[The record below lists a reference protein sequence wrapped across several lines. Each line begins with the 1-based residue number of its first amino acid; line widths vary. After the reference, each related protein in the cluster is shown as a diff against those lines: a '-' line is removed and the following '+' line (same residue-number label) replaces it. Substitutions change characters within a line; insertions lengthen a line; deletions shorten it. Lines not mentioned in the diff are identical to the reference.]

1 VKGINPMKQIKS
13 FTFFL
18 LILFSISCLKKPDAP
33 NGSNKIV
40 ISVTSIDTIKATWIV
55 VKSSANNG
63 GYNSITDNG
72 FCWGT
77 IPLPDLTGTF
87 STLGEIKNNGQFSS
101 KLTGLLPSTKYYIR
115 AYAKDKYSL
124 NYGIQSEFTTLELT
138 SPQVNT
144 MDVSN
149 ISLTSVQCGGDV
161 ISDGDGI
168 ILERGVCWNSAGSP
182 TLINCINKTQDG
194 TGSGS
199 FVSQV
204 PGLTRGTTYYLTAYA
219 TNEKDTGYGEVKTFT
234 TLMIYYPT
242 VITSYATPIDSSA
255 QCESNITND
264 GGAPVTSRGVC
275 WSLSMNPT
283 INNMHTIDGSG
294 TGWFN
299 SNITNLVPNT
309 QYYVRSYATNSE
321 GTGYGNEL
329 VFTTL
334 PAQTYHIG
342 QSYAGGIIFYIDDTG
357 LHGLIAATTN
367 QSDAAQWGCSNTT
380 MGGTSTG
387 IGSGQANTTRIVNGC
402 STDSIA
408 ARICDDLF
416 MNGYSDWYLPSKDEL
431 NLMNLQQE
439 VISGL
444 TSGFYWSSSESMY
457 NASLLAHLQAFS
469 SGDQSTGRKYDKYCV
484 RAVRSF

>member
-1 VKGINPMKQIKS
+1 MKLITVLTS
-13 FTFFL
+13 SL
-18 LILFSISCLKKPDAP
+18 LILLSVSCLKEPDAP

-40 ISVTSIDTIKATWIV
+40 IYVTSIDTIKATWIV

-63 GYNSITDNG
+63 GYNSITDHG

-101 KLTGLLPSTKYYIR
+101 KLNGLLPSTKYYIR

-144 MDVSN
+144 IDVSN

-161 ISDGDGI
+161 ISDGDGT
-168 ILERGVCWNSAGSP
+168 ILTRGVCWNSAGSP
-182 TLINCINKTQDG
+182 TLINCVNKTQDG

-204 PGLTRGTTYYLTAYA
+204 PGLIRGTTYYLTAYA
-219 TNEKDTGYGEVKTFT
+219 TNEKDTGYGEVKTFM
-234 TLMIYYPT
+234 TLTIYYPT

-283 INNMHTIDGSG
+283 INNMHTVDGSG

-329 VFTTL
+329 IFTTL

-342 QSYAGGIIFYIDDTG
+342 QNYAGGIIFYIDNTG
-357 LHGLIAATTN
+357 LHGLIAAPTD
-367 QSDAAQWGCSNTT
+367 QSAAAQWGCSNTT
-380 MGGTSTG
+380 IEGTSTD

-416 MNGYSDWYLPSKDEL
+416 MNGYSDWFLPSQDEL
-431 NLMNLQQE
+431 NQMYLQQD
-439 VISGL
+439 VIGGF
-444 TSGFYWSSSESMY
+444 TSSFYWSSSESTFNPSTSAY
-457 NASLLAHLQAFS
+457 LQGFP
-469 SGDQSTGRKYDKYCV
+469 GGNQYGGRKYDTYHV
-484 RAVRSF
+484 RAIRTF